1 MHQGSG
7 CARSGGWPQGEPSSS
22 PSWPSC
28 CFAFGE
34 PAPPRETIFRAV
46 RPCDPAG
53 RLRIL
58 RTSNANRA
66 RDDQWQIVVQL
77 MASRGIMP
85 PRATSSLGT
94 NESMDQTDAHAG
106 GRPASVGMPRS
117 ASGGYQARRSTS
129 GDRERAADAEQRRH
143 LAGVRRDH
151 HPAVLAAERVCDL
164 GQVGQGAGI
173 EHECRSRFL
182 ADCGRASAVGSANAK
197 RERHGGALKVFS
209 PVHKGNAGGLRA
221 GIDVKRGASGLVSAW
236 P

>member
-28 CFAFGE
+28 CFAFGD

-46 RPCDPAG
+46 RPCDPDG

-94 NESMDQTDAHAG
+94 NGRWTKPTHTPGAG
-106 GRPASVGMPRS
+106 QHPSACPAAQAAGIRRARRQVIANGRRMPSSVAISPVCGVITILPCWRPSASVISARWVKAPASSTNVGPGSWRIAGELLRWVQPTQKES
-117 ASGGYQARRSTS
+117 AT
-129 GDRERAADAEQRRH
+129 
-143 LAGVRRDH
+143 
-151 HPAVLAAERVCDL
+151 
-164 GQVGQGAGI
+164 
-173 EHECRSRFL
+173 
-182 ADCGRASAVGSANAK
+182 
-197 RERHGGALKVFS
+197 GALSKSSARCTRGMRGVS
-209 PVHKGNAGGLRA
+209 GPVLT
-221 GIDVKRGASGLVSAW
+221 
-236 P
+236 